1 MRTLIDTVRGH
12 LEELG
17 LHLDSAPE
25 APVLAAQL
33 SLTHLTAALRVVQD
47 TSAES
52 DPLMF
57 VMVLPIRVP
66 ENRRA
71 AMAET
76 LLRINYQLRLGT
88 FEMDF
93 DDGELRFRVAL
104 VLGEH
109 VPDREEV
116 GRWLLLVSA
125 MVDGFFP
132 VFAAVMYGTLS
143 PRQAVEQGEAHV
155 AALMR
160 QRESAEREADD
171 DDAEG

>member
-1 MRTLIDTVRGH
+1 
-12 LEELG
+12 
-17 LHLDSAPE
+17 
-25 APVLAAQL
+25 
-33 SLTHLTAALRVVQD
+33 
-47 TSAES
+47 
-52 DPLMF
+52 MF

-160 QRESAEREADD
+160 QRESAAGDADD
-171 DDAEG
+171 DG